1 MKTIE
6 ATFQVVTPMFL
17 GGEKHKASSIRPPSI
32 KGALRFW
39 WRALNWQKALAKNG
53 NDKNKALKWLHKEEA
68 RLFGAAVEEGAGGQ
82 GVFLLKVSSSSMQ
95 TIKAGTGMEGAG
107 TQYMLGQGIWN
118 YKTKLTR
125 EALFGGQSF
134 YVAVAFHPK
143 NTHSGDVDALWD
155 VMSLFGLLGGLGSR
169 VRKGF
174 GSVVLEKMVLKDSGK
189 EKRTF
194 IAPKNNQDYVA
205 MLKKIIGDLS
215 SVSLPPYSAFSSV
228 TDVRIIAETN
238 EPLKVLEKVGSE
250 LQLYRSYG
258 RNGKV
263 NGRDAEQNFKDDHDN
278 VLRMDFKDSKPPRR
292 AVFGLPHNYYFSST
306 KENVEVNPLIGNS
319 ELRRASPLCLHVHS
333 LEGRYIGVHVLFE
346 ADFLPSEAK
355 VKVKEKKQRNE
366 KIVSNEVD
374 FGVIQT
380 YLDRYK
386 TAIRIL
392 P

>member
-17 GGEKHKASSIRPPSI
+17 GGEKHEASSIRPPSI

-39 WRALNWQKALAKNG
+39 WRALNWQKALAENG

-68 RLFGAAVEEGAGGQ
+68 RLFGAAAEEGAGGQ
-82 GVFLLKVSSSSMQ
+82 GVFLLKVSSSNMQ
-95 TIKAGTGMEGAG
+95 TIKAGTEMRGLGI
-107 TQYMLGQGIWN
+107 QYMLGQGIWN
-118 YKTKLTR
+118 HKEKLTR
-125 EALFGGQSF
+125 EALKESQSF
-134 YVAVAFHPK
+134 DVAIAFHPK
-143 NTHSGDVDALWD
+143 NTHLEDIDTLWD

-169 VRKGF
+169 ARKGL
-174 GSVVLEKMVLKDSGK
+174 GSVALEIMVLKDSGK

-205 MLKKIIGDLS
+205 MLKKIIGDVS

-278 VLRMDFKDSKPPRR
+278 VLHMNFKDNKPPRR
-292 AVFGLPHNYYFSST
+292 AVFGLPHNYFFSST
-306 KENVEVNPLIGNS
+306 KTNVEVNPIVEKS

-346 ADFLPSEAK
+346 ADFLPNEAK

-366 KIVSNEVD
+366 KIVSSEVD

-386 TAIRIL
+386 TTTRIL